1 MKRLTA
7 IVLLLLLL
15 TVPTHAATV
24 ESVKLPEGAY
34 GVWYIHNIRAT
45 ATLNT
50 SKARTRAENQKVVD
64 REDAALWWPYR
75 QGHAIIDHLESQAG
89 DGWWRV
95 ADIRV
100 GDIGEL
106 TTEKG
111 KTYYVC
117 VAVMLAEQVGNS
129 YLSTIDGRLIT
140 CHKGDILCVSCADEG
155 GRMVYVAYFKK
166 VN

>member
-7 IVLLLLLL
+7 TVLLLLLL

-24 ESVKLPEGAY
+24 EGVKLPEGAV
-34 GVWYIHNIRAT
+34 GVWYIHNLHAT
-45 ATLNT
+45 VNLFT
-50 SKARTRAENQKVVD
+50 SKANTLRENQEVVD
-64 REDAALWWPYR
+64 REDSALWWPYR
-75 QGHAIIDHLESQAG
+75 QGHAIVDHLESQAG

-106 TTEKG
+106 TTTKG

-117 VAVMLAEQVGNS
+117 VAVTLAEQTKYAYVS
-129 YLSTIDGRLIT
+129 AVDGKVIP
-140 CHKGDILCVSCADEG
+140 CKQGDVLCVSCADEDG
-155 GRMVYVAYFKK
+155 CNYVAYFKK